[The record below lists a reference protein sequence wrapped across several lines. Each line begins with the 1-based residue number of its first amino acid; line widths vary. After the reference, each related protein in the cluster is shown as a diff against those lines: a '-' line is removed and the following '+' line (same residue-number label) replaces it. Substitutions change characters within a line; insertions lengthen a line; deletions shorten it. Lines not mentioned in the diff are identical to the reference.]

1 MNNIDVSI
9 IVVNWNV
16 RELLRECLRST
27 LEDGGVAPERME
39 LVVVDNDSH
48 DGSVAMV
55 RAEFPQLPL
64 IANADNVGFGRA
76 NNQALPLC
84 HGRYVLLLNPDT
96 RVLPGAL
103 AALVRHMDETP
114 AAAVMGCRLL
124 NADGSLQRW
133 TGGAYPRLANVI
145 NHYFFVDRLLPPRW
159 RPMPLYLDRDVS
171 HDIEVDWVSGAV
183 MILRAD
189 ALGGQLFNPHY
200 FMYGEDMEL
209 CHRLKASGGQVIY
222 TPVASIVHYQGES
235 MKQQEAS
242 VMLSSLK
249 GPRQFYRHMRG
260 DKGVLLYDVVTVAG
274 FGLRAALYGLGA
286 VLRGG
291 DARLVAKA
299 RSSRDLMGRAW
310 KIMRS

>member
-1 MNNIDVSI
+1 MTIDVSI

-16 RELLRECLRST
+16 RDLLRECLRST
-27 LEDGGVAPERME
+27 LEDGGIPPERLE
-39 LVVVDNDSH
+39 LIVVDNDSH
-48 DGSVAMV
+48 DGSADMV

-64 IANADNVGFGRA
+64 IANPHNHGFGSA

-84 HGRYVLLLNPDT
+84 HGRHVLLLNPDT

-103 AALVRHMDETP
+103 KALVDHMDATP
-114 AAAVMGCRLL
+114 DAAVMGCRLL

-133 TGGAYPRLANVI
+133 TGGAYPRLLNVV
-145 NHYFFVDRLLPPRW
+145 NHYFFVDRLLPPSW
-159 RPMPLYLDRDVS
+159 RPMPLYLDRDVA
-171 HDIEVDWVSGAV
+171 HDIDVDWVSGAV

-189 ALGGQLFNPHY
+189 RLGGRLFNPDY

-209 CHRLKASGGQVIY
+209 CHRLKTAGGRVVY

-235 MKQQEAS
+235 MKQQEAD

-260 DKGVLLYDVVTVAG
+260 DRGVLLYDLVTVAG
-274 FGLRAALYGLGA
+274 FGLRAALYRLA
-286 VLRGG
+286 SLARGG
-291 DARLVAKA
+291 DARLAAKA
-299 RSSRDLMGRAW
+299 RSSGDLMRRAW
-310 KIMRS
+310 KILRA